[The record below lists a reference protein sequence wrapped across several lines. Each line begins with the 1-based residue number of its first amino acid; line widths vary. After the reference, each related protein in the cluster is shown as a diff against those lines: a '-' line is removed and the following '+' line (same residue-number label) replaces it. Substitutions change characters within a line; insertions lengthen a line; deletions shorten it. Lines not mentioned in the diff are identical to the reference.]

1 MSASQPTRIYV
12 SSNAA
17 DEGTNTNFTNFLP
30 SALINVK
37 TVDLLY
43 FQTTLAL
50 YNLPPYESVFYFTQ
64 SGTLQT
70 VPLTTTRAKILKTA
84 QDLVDGLNADLG
96 AAGYNP
102 ANYYFSWNADTA
114 RISFTVTNGLPISI
128 LAYNTPTTPNSISFR
143 LGFTGTTSGTTTLV
157 ADSPPKIVRTTG
169 FYLLS
174 SINGSKSY
182 TRTQTHT
189 DRRVL
194 AYIPLNGA
202 AYGDLVT
209 FTPQND
215 IRSLEGESTFSTI
228 INTLDMQLVD
238 DDFEPIPDMPESVNT
253 IIGLSLSYFQE

>member
-50 YNLPPYESVFYFTQ
+50 YNLPPYESVYYFLQ
-64 SGTLQT
+64 SGALQT
-70 VPLTTTRAKILKTA
+70 VPLTLTRAKILKTA
-84 QDLVDGLNADLG
+84 QDMVDGLNADLA

-102 ANYYFSWNADTA
+102 ANYYFTWNADTA
-114 RISFTVTNGLPISI
+114 RISFTVTSGLPIVI
-128 LAYNTPTTPNSISFR
+128 LPYNTPTTPNSISYR
-143 LGFTGTTSGTTTLV
+143 LGFTASTSGTTTLV